1 MRRAVE
7 SLVRGPRSRGER
19 EERAAR
25 AVGPSGVSGRA
36 SALGEL
42 TSGALGRCRSGR
54 KRTGPVRGR
63 RAAREGREDVVAQL
77 GRRAG
82 ALGQGEGGK
91 LGLRGKRFGLGF
103 GPVWIGFRVLGCCA
117 REVAALTCGARTT
130 GGKTRAHGRRLSGKA
145 RGSGLRWSGPD
156 AGERGSGVL
165 GRAGP
170 TEEERADR
178 AG

>member
-1 MRRAVE
+1 M
-7 SLVRGPRSRGER
+7 RGPRSRGER

-25 AVGPSGVSGRA
+25 AVGPSGGSGRA

-103 GPVWIGFRVLGCCA
+103 GPVWIGFRVLGCF
-117 REVAALTCGARTT
+117 
-130 GGKTRAHGRRLSGKA
+130 LSISPFLFLKQTNMFEFKPH
-145 RGSGLRWSGPD
+145 SLN
-156 AGERGSGVL
+156 
-165 GRAGP
+165 
-170 TEEERADR
+170 
-178 AG
+178 